1 MSKRKTAPIENRLS
15 DWRIMRRKGRMVRY
29 QNMVTAEWDGW
40 QMDPEPPAFRVQMV
54 GAKQFGKTAMI
65 INSAY
70 GRGKPLMGFDPAMSG
85 LLLDQMT
92 LTTLKALAD
101 AQGVSYTSRTRKP
114 ALIEL
119 LMPEPRVKNLHMN
132 AVSAF
137 PSDV

>member
-1 MSKRKTAPIENRLS
+1 MSKRKTAPIQNRLS

-40 QMDPEPPAFRVQMV
+40 QMDPEAPALSPLDRMRLN
-54 GAKQFGKTAMI
+54 G
-65 INSAY
+65 AY
-70 GRGKPLMGFDPAMSG
+70 GQPRINLKTQAQLKAMKPV
-85 LLLDQMT
+85 LLDMMT

-119 LMPEPRVKNLHMN
+119 LSV
-132 AVSAF
+132 
-137 PSDV
+137 